1 MRIMKGREV
10 YVKVME
16 VDDVAGVR
24 MVVAVCDKELLGK
37 KFSEG
42 EVILDVNKDFFGGFL
57 TDIDEALHYVENA
70 FTAMLVGENIVQEAI
85 KAGLIHPEAVLKVSG
100 VPYAHIVRL

>member
-1 MRIMKGREV
+1 MKSGEV

-16 VDDVAGVR
+16 VDDAAGIR

-42 EVILDVNKDFFGGFL
+42 EVVLDINKDFFEGFL

-100 VPYAHIVRL
+100 IPYAHVVRL